1 MVPVWFSLGSSHEF
15 STWVFGLTG
24 VSSNMVARG
33 WVSPAVG
40 WLRWVKCAV
49 VVGFC
54 GGRQRTMEACCS
66 WVFWAMRKL
75 AV

>member
-33 WVSPAVG
+33 WISLAVG
-40 WLRWVKCAV
+40 WP
-49 VVGFC
+49 
-54 GGRQRTMEACCS
+54 
-66 WVFWAMRKL
+66 
-75 AV
+75 